1 MKLTRT
7 DKEAIKEGDSNYIL
21 NKGANYYIHKDY
33 ENAVKYYHLASTM
46 GNDIATSNL
55 GYCYLY
61 GRSVEA
67 DTELAIT
74 YFELASQ
81 KNNVDACYKLGD
93 IYSSDKWG
101 VKDSELSIYYY
112 NKAACILLSDSWD
125 DLICCEELD
134 EYPSLCFALGR
145 ELMPDGLMRT
155 DVEAAY
161 LFLKHAEKG
170 YEKEIR
176 NGDDFYV
183 KALSLVKERI
193 NSQIFDDIRDEY
205 ESFYDEDEMDYM
217 IS

>member
-1 MKLTRT
+1 
-7 DKEAIKEGDSNYIL
+7 
-21 NKGANYYIHKDY
+21 
-33 ENAVKYYHLASTM
+33 M

-93 IYSSDKWG
+93 IYSNDKWG

-125 DLICCEELD
+125 DLVCCEELE

-145 ELMPDGLMRT
+145 ELMPGGLMKT

-176 NGDDFYV
+176 NGADFYV

-193 NSQIFDDIRDEY
+193 DCQIFDDIRDEY
-205 ESFYDEDEMDYM
+205 ESFYDEDEMDRM

>member
-1 MKLTRT
+1 MLLL
-7 DKEAIKEGDSNYIL
+7 IL
-21 NKGANYYIHKDY
+21 NLHHK
-33 ENAVKYYHLASTM
+33 
-46 GNDIATSNL
+46 
-55 GYCYLY
+55 
-61 GRSVEA
+61 
-67 DTELAIT
+67 
-74 YFELASQ
+74 

-176 NGDDFYV
+176 NGADFYA

-193 NSQIFDDIRDEY
+193 NNEIFDDIRDEY
-205 ESFYDEDEMDYM
+205 DSIYDEDEIDYM